1 MSEPRRRYTEEFK
14 QGALRLIEQQD
25 KTISQVARDLGIRRD
40 MLQRWK
46 RETEQQGLKAFPGHG
61 NPRDEELTRLKKEN
75 AELKEERDILK
86 KALAIFSKR
95 PK

>member
-1 MSEPRRRYTEEFK
+1 MSEPRRQYTEEFK

-46 RETEQQGLKAFPGHG
+46 REAEQQGLKAFPGHG

-95 PK
+95 PQ